1 MKIAIYG
8 DSYAAEY
15 YNPKKINPWVSII
28 RQQEKNFEIDN
39 FSQSG
44 SSLYFS
50 ITKFLENHFLYDKV
64 VFIITHPGRLFVPN
78 NEEFPHVSNIVNCDL
93 RIKSSNKISEK
104 VIMESARNYLRDVQN
119 NDEEIFKHHCM
130 FEKISRIRNSNIL
143 FIPVNR
149 LSIPGYNGTVLTD
162 ISNIDI
168 DYYKN
173 NTFATRKDLRCCH
186 MNQPNNEI
194 LANKVSSWLNG
205 GDFTLDIHH
214 FQPPIEKENEIWD
227 NTLYL

>member
-1 MKIAIYG
+1 MKIAVYG
-8 DSYAAEY
+8 DSYSVEY
-15 YNPKKINPWVSII
+15 HNPKNLNPWVSII

-44 SSLYFS
+44 SSFYFS

-64 VFIITHPGRLFVPN
+64 IFIITHPGRLFVPN
-78 NEEFPHVSNIVNCDL
+78 NEEFPHVSGIVNCDL
-93 RIKSSNKISEK
+93 RIESSNKISEK
-104 VIMESARNYLRDVQN
+104 VILESARNYLRDVQN
-119 NDEEIFKHHCM
+119 TDEEIFKHHCM
-130 FEKISRIRNSNIL
+130 FEKIGRIRTSNIL
-143 FIPVNR
+143 FIPVNS

-173 NTFATRKDLRCCH
+173 DTFATRADLRCCH

-205 GDFTLDIHH
+205 GDFTLDINH
-214 FQPPIEKENEIWD
+214 FKPPIEKENEIWD
-227 NTLYL
+227 KTYYL